1 MIASIFPKLLGIFFL
16 LFLPALHSTTF
27 TGTIGDFSTLNTVL
41 TAGHTSIDGTIT
53 ADITFT
59 NEITIDEMS
68 TDVQLVAASFE
79 EELDGNSG
87 RMINIP
93 GGVSLTI
100 SGFYLTNCNAMYGGC
115 FYVNQ
120 SASLS

>member
-1 MIASIFPKLLGIFFL
+1 MFY
-16 LFLPALHSTTF
+16 STTF
-27 TGTIGDFSTLNTVL
+27 SGTIADFSTLNTVL

-68 TDVQLVAASFE
+68 IDVQLVAASFE
-79 EELDGNSG
+79 EELDGNSA

-93 GGVSLTI
+93 EGVTLTI